1 MSLANFDPNYDFAL
15 ARYNADGSLD
25 SSFGNDGKLTTDF
38 AGQQDWA
45 RALAIQP
52 DNKIVLVGT
61 TSTDIGSSFAL
72 SRYLPG

>member
-1 MSLANFDPNYDFAL
+1 MEADSNSNSDFAL

-25 SSFGNDGKLTTDF
+25 SSFGNNGKLTTDF
-38 AGQQDWA
+38 DGQQDSA

-61 TSTDIGSSFAL
+61 TSTNIGSSFAL